1 MTARHLSQ
9 AISEGDGISLIVPA
23 TDLDSVRIAEEQGAE
38 GVVLEQDLPGVR
50 EATGLPIIWRADASP
65 AEVLALG
72 ADACV
77 LTANALEDDQDRIER
92 LYTEALDLGLECVV
106 EARDADELQLA
117 LERLDPEI
125 LLLSPRGHEDG
136 DDPLERVLD
145 LLPDIPAGKLAVA
158 DLDVTSRHEVAE
170 LERAGVDAVIVGTH
184 EVADLV
190 GAPPPDV

>member
-23 TDLDSVRIAEEQGAE
+23 TDLASVRIAEEQGAE
-38 GVVLEQDLPGVR
+38 GVVLERDVPGVR
-50 EATGLPIIWRADASP
+50 EATGLPIIWRGDASP
-65 AEVLALG
+65 AEVIALG

-77 LTANALEDDQDRIER
+77 LSADALEDDEDRVER
-92 LYTEALDLGLECVV
+92 RYTEALDLGLECVV

-125 LLLSPRGHEDG
+125 LLLSPRGREDG

-158 DLDVTSRHEVAE
+158 DLDVTSRHEITE
-170 LERAGVDAVIVGTH
+170 LERAGVDAVILGTH

-190 GAPPPDV
+190 GAPAPDV